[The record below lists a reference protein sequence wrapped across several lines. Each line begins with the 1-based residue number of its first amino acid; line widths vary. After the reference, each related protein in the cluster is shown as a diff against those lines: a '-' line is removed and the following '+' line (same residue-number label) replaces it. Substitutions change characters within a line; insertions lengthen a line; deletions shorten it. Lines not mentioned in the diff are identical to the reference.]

1 MQIIEKIKEIDIR
14 TIIESETKKKFNSR
28 NTLSECPFCKSG
40 TGKNH
45 SSAFNVN
52 IKENYF
58 KCFSCDSKGSAIEF
72 ILNQNQAWSDKEAI
86 KYLADKYLTD
96 IPIPPLK
103 SNLNQFEKTIYAIK
117 CNNIRKATDYLK
129 QRHVNTKALPK
140 HSYYYDSLQHAVVFF
155 DSDERLI
162 NKRFIEQKNGSPKAL
177 NKGQL
182 NESIYSAL
190 FKPDLETLFIHE
202 GVINALSMPEH
213 SSIAIFSS
221 ENKVKST
228 KVLQRFVTGKHIVIA
243 LDNDN
248 AGNNCFEYYKTF
260 LLSNRFDIRSVRKLN
275 FPEKKDANDLLRDG
289 KLGKFLQNK
298 SNYELIWEDILS
310 KPIPRDS
317 ISKTQDNDEFFFYQE
332 DGCYYSKEYTREKP
346 VIKKLSNFLME
357 ILYHLIDG
365 TKDSRR
371 IIKFQR
377 TTGEIVVMELY
388 SSELNLEKFK
398 KIIRS
403 ISGKGLSFF
412 GYTSQLEHI
421 LAYLQDHEQS
431 AEAITQLGYQ
441 KEFKIYSFAD
451 AIITRDNKLLF
462 PDKLGIVS
470 SGNQSYYIAPF
481 SYTNIKNESYNGQRK
496 FTYKEGILNFK
507 EWSELIYKAYGIN
520 GAIGI
525 TFIILALFRDYIL
538 SLTGFFPFLFMFGDQ
553 GAGKSNYINF
563 FLHLFGEPN
572 IGISLLN
579 STDKG
584 FSRSLTQRTNALYYL
599 KEYTNAV
606 DKKTVDVFKTG
617 YDGELYTMAQKS
629 NDNKTITLEIT
640 SACMVDG
647 NELPT
652 SEAALF
658 ARMIVL
664 NFEDNK
670 FSKES
675 TEAYKTLLENRDKG
689 FCQVTRELLKFRSLI
704 EEKFKKVFDDTFYEV
719 KSSLTKEKEISDRQ
733 LRHIALLLA
742 PAKLLQDK
750 LDFPFQYDDYANAVI
765 ENAKSQDELSNE
777 IKDVTVF
784 WTAIAFKVNETYS
797 EIKENVHYQKDPVK
811 EIIFIKLKPLYP
823 YYVDYA
829 KKNNMKVMDS
839 HSLKELLTSKGNKTF
854 IPNSTQQTRSSRAYT
869 KKNFG
874 SCYMFRYET
883 AEEQTGI
890 IINGVELNL

>member
-1 MQIIEKIKEIDIR
+1 MEIIGRIKKIDIR

-40 TGKNH
+40 SGKNRT
-45 SSAFNVN
+45 SAFSVNV
-52 IKENYF
+52 KENYF
-58 KCFSCDSKGSAIEF
+58 KCFSCDAKGSAIDF
-72 ILNQNQAWSDKEAI
+72 ILNQNQVWNDKEAI
-86 KYLADKYLTD
+86 KYLANKYLTD
-96 IPIPPLK
+96 IPKSPLK
-103 SNLNQFEKTIYAIK
+103 SNLNQLGKTIYAIK

-129 QRHVNTKALPK
+129 QRHVNIKLLPK
-140 HSYYYDSLQHAVVFF
+140 HSYYYDSLQHAVVFL
-155 DSDERLI
+155 DSDEKLI

-190 FKPDLETLFIHE
+190 YKPDLDTLYIHE

-221 ENKVKST
+221 ENKVKNT
-228 KVLQRFVTGKHIVIA
+228 KVLQQFVTGKQIVIA
-243 LDNDN
+243 FDNDN
-248 AGNNCFEYYKTF
+248 AGNKCFDYYKDF

-275 FPEKKDANDLLRDG
+275 FSEKKDANDLLSDG
-289 KLGKFLQNK
+289 NLDKFLQNRN
-298 SNYELIWEDILS
+298 NYELIWEDILS
-310 KPIPRDS
+310 KPIPKN
-317 ISKTQDNDEFFFYQE
+317 SKNKTKDNDEYFFYQE
-332 DGCYYSKEYTREKP
+332 DGCYYSKEYAKEKP

-377 TTGEIVVMELY
+377 NSGEIVVMELY

-441 KEFKIYSFAD
+441 KDHKIYCFAD
-451 AIITRDNKLLF
+451 AIITEDNKVLF
-462 PDKLGIVS
+462 PDKLGIVNS
-470 SGNQSYYIAPF
+470 ENQGYYLAPF
-481 SYTNIKNESYNGQRK
+481 SHTNIKNESYNGQRK
-496 FTYKEGILNFK
+496 FTYKEGTLDFTQ
-507 EWSELIYKAYGIN
+507 WSELIYKAYGIN

-525 TFIILALFRDYIL
+525 SFIVLALFRDYII
-538 SLTGFFPFLFMFGDQ
+538 SLTGFFPFLFLFGDQ

-572 IGISLLN
+572 NGISLLN

-584 FSRSLTQRTNALYYL
+584 FSRSLTQRKNALYYL
-599 KEYTNAV
+599 KEYTNAI

-675 TEAYKTLLENRDKG
+675 TEAYKTLLEHRDKG
-689 FCQVTRELLKFRSLI
+689 FCQVTRELLKYRSFI
-704 EEKFKKVFDDTFYEV
+704 EEKFKKVFDNTFYEV
-719 KSSLTKEKEISDRQ
+719 KSSLTKEEEISDRQ
-733 LRHIALLLA
+733 LSHIALLLS
-742 PAKLLQDK
+742 PVKLLQEK
-750 LDFPFQYDDYANAVI
+750 LDFPFQYDDYVSAVI
-765 ENAKSQDELSNE
+765 ENAQSQDELSND
-777 IKDVTVF
+777 IKDITIF
-784 WTAIAFKVNETYS
+784 WTAIAFKINEAYS
-797 EIKENVHYQKDPVK
+797 DIRENVHYQKDSVK
-811 EIIFIKLKPLYP
+811 EVIYIKFRLLYP

-829 KKNNMKVMDS
+829 KKNNLKIMDS
-839 HSLKELLTSKGNKTF
+839 HSIKELLTSKGNKSF
-854 IPNSTQQTRSSRAYT
+854 IPNITQQARSGKAYT

-874 SCYMFRYET
+874 SCYMFKYET
-883 AEEQTGI
+883 FEDQTGI
-890 IINGVELNL
+890 MINGVELNL

>member
-1 MQIIEKIKEIDIR
+1 MIDKVKEIDIKEV
-14 TIIESETKKKFNSR
+14 IETETNSKLDKY
-28 NTLSECPFCKSG
+28 NILNECPFCGSGKGSNKSP
-40 TGKNH
+40 
-45 SSAFNVN
+45 AFSIN
-52 IKENYF
+52 KKDNYF
-58 KCFSCDSKGSAIEF
+58 KCFSCGVKGTTIDF
-72 ILNQNQAWSDKEAI
+72 MINLKKGWKESNAI
-86 KYLADKYLTD
+86 KHLKENYLHITNDPLNNLPVLDKF
-96 IPIPPLK
+96 
-103 SNLNQFEKTIYAIK
+103 QKTIYAIT
-117 CNNIRKATDYLK
+117 NNPIQTATEYLSK
-129 QRHVNTKALPK
+129 RNINTKALPK
-140 HSYYYDSLQHAVVFF
+140 GSYYYDSLSKSVVFF
-155 DSDERLI
+155 DSESKLI
-162 NKRFIEQKNGSPKAL
+162 NRRIINPVNGSPKAKNQGKL
-177 NKGQL
+177 TG
-182 NESIYSAL
+182 SIYDKL
-190 FKPDLETLFIHE
+190 FNPESDTVYIFE
-202 GVINALSMPEH
+202 GVINVLSMPNY
-213 SSIAIFSS
+213 SSIAIFST
-221 ENKVKST
+221 ENKIADRK
-228 KVLQRFVTGKHIVIA
+228 KLHKYFDGKHVVIA
-243 LDNDN
+243 FDNDN
-248 AGNNCFEYYKTF
+248 AGNKCFDYYKTF
-260 LLSNRFDIRSVRKLN
+260 LLSNRFDIKSVRKLV
-275 FPEKKDANDLLRDG
+275 FPEKKDANDLLCSGELD
-289 KLGKFLQNK
+289 KFMKNK
-298 SNYELIWEDILS
+298 NNYELIWEDILS
-310 KPIPRDS
+310 KPIPGDS
-317 ISKTQDNDEFFFYQE
+317 KNKTKDNDEFFFYK
-332 DGCYYSKEYTREKP
+332 DDSCYYSKEYIKGKP

-377 TTGEIVVMELY
+377 NTGEIVVMELY

-412 GYTSQLEHI
+412 GFTSQLEHI
-421 LAYLQDHEQS
+421 LAFLQDHEQR

-441 KEFKIYSFAD
+441 KEYKIYCFAD
-451 AIITRDNKLLF
+451 AIITENNQLLF
-462 PDKLGIVS
+462 PDKLGIVNS
-470 SGNQSYYIAPF
+470 VNQSYYLAPF

-496 FTYKEGILNFK
+496 FTYKEGILDFK
-507 EWSELIYKAYGIN
+507 DWSELIYKAYGIN

-525 TFIILALFRDYIL
+525 IFLVLALFRDYIL
-538 SLTGFFPFLFMFGDQ
+538 SLTGFFPFLFLFGDQ

-572 IGISLLN
+572 NGISLLN

-599 KEYTNAV
+599 KEYTNAI

-675 TEAYKTLLENRDKG
+675 TVAYKTLLENRDKG
-689 FCQVTRELLKFRSLI
+689 FCQVTRELLKYRPFI
-704 EEKFKKVFDDTFYEV
+704 EEKFKKVFDDTFYDV

-742 PAKLLQDK
+742 PVKLLQDK

-784 WTAIAFKVNETYS
+784 WTAIAFKINETYS
-797 EIKENVHYQKDPVK
+797 DIKENIHYQKDPVK

-829 KKNNMKVMDS
+829 KKNNMKVMDF
-839 HSLKELLTSKGNKTF
+839 HSLKELLTSKGNKSF
-854 IPNSTQQTRSSRAYT
+854 IANSTQQTRSSKAYT

-883 AEEQTGI
+883 AEDQTGI